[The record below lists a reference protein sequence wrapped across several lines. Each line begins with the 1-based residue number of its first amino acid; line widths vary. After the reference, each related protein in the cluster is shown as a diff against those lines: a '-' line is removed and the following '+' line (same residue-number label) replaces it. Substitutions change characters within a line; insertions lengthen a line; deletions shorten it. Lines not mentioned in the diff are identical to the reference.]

1 MIDVAKV
8 KDLIALAI
16 RKLENRAQG
25 MLRRATLTGWDNST
39 GIPQGQYELTK
50 DENVTCETISMPGL
64 SYRPAPGME
73 AIVGA
78 IGGNTSNLVAI
89 PNLRG
94 SRLVGDELDEGEAA
108 LYIGNPDQMIR
119 LKADSSIFMQ
129 SGTSGVSIN
138 LSSNGEATITSTSSG
153 AQAIIKESGDIVM
166 IPAAGSKIYLGE
178 DGTPKKVALADDVD
192 DRLAKITNS
201 YNTHTHP
208 TAPVGPVSPPT
219 VVPGITP
226 VPALAPTG
234 ATLVRAK

>member
-1 MIDVAKV
+1 MIDVATV
-8 KDLIALAI
+8 KDLIARAI

-78 IGGNTSNLVAI
+78 IGGNPSNLVAW

-94 SRLVGDELDEGEAA
+94 SRLVDDELEEGEAA
-108 LYIGNPDQMIR
+108 MYIGNPDQVIR
-119 LKADSSIFMQ
+119 LKTDSSIYIQ
-129 SGTSGVSIN
+129 SGTSGCSIN
-138 LSSNGEATITSTSSG
+138 LASNGEATITSVSSG
-153 AQAIIKESGDIVM
+153 AQAILKENGDIVM
-166 IPAAGSKIYLGE
+166 IPAPGGKIYLGE

-192 DRLAKITNS
+192 ARLASIRTTFNLH
-201 YNTHTHP
+201 NHP
-208 TAPVGPVSPPT
+208 TAPVGPVS
-219 VVPGITP
+219 TP
-226 VPALAPTG
+226 SSPIVALAPTG
-234 ATLVRAK
+234 ATLVNAK